1 MTKPQTPKPQAATNA
16 PGFFAIFPILAK
28 ILWRYGRKLFNLET
42 LAALEKKQGAGS
54 GERSVEE
61 ALLEQALERNK
72 HHYHVPMG
80 RHSDTSKTV
89 QESSLSNPVIV
100 VKGGGNNEHNR

>member
-1 MTKPQTPKPQAATNA
+1 MTKPQTPKPEAATNA

-80 RHSDTSKTV
+80 RQTV